1 MRKESRRS
9 PELDFKLPNPHHRQF
24 SETYNTM
31 NNHLDAI
38 FKLQSY
44 LGRARRR
51 QRASWREGTPLD
63 GSFSKL
69 DRVFAEAAVLAVAF
83 VLAYLLRYGAQ
94 VPLDRLH
101 QLEILLAPVVAG
113 RLFFS
118 ALFSIHKAPWRYV
131 SITDAFHLAVAY
143 AAFSAFLLA
152 LSLGLP
158 DSWAMLRI
166 PGSVLVIDLLL
177 SIQAALVLRVMC
189 RYFYE
194 RQDRN
199 VTLSKDQKQRRLLLI
214 GAGTLGSTVAKE
226 MRSRPGIKLLGFLD
240 DATKVGSVIAGTS
253 VLGRTTMLTELVQNG
268 MVDDVLVC
276 VPPTARNA
284 FNRLWAL
291 LEHLPI
297 RRRFVPTIEEIL
309 DSSDHL
315 VPMNS
320 AKPNG
325 VGNGAV
331 QIISGNGAIS
341 KGPSAIRGKTILIT
355 GGAGFIGSSLAERLA
370 VDNQIVI
377 LDRLVNQQPISFT
390 SLLRNPNV
398 SVVQG
403 DIMNGDALDD
413 LALNVDIVVHAAAI
427 VGVGRVCSYPR
438 ETLETNFGGTSRLL
452 HALENS
458 RRLERV
464 IYFSTSEVFG
474 VNSFRV
480 NEDAPA
486 AVGPAAE
493 ARWSYAIAKLAGE
506 HLAKAYHR
514 QTGLPIVTIRPFN
527 IFGPRRLGAHAIRS
541 FVVNALTKMPIEIHG
556 DGSQIRSWCYI
567 EDFCDALIEMMVRP
581 EAVGEDFNIG
591 NPRNTLTIYQLAQKV
606 IEFTGSKSPI
616 IFRETHI
623 PDVDIRVPSLEKAQR
638 LLAYECKYDMDR
650 ALGLTVN
657 WYRLHLAELSGNLAE
672 RVLASTAPTLDP
684 TDLALNISP
693 AAMSA
698 RP

>member
-1 MRKESRRS
+1 
-9 PELDFKLPNPHHRQF
+9 
-24 SETYNTM
+24 M
-31 NNHLDAI
+31 NNHFDAI
-38 FKLQSY
+38 FKLQNY

-51 QRASWREGTPLD
+51 QRASWTEGMLLD

-94 VPLDRLH
+94 VPGDGLH
-101 QLEILLAPVVAG
+101 QLKTLLAPVVAG
-113 RLFFS
+113 RLFFG
-118 ALFSIHKAPWRYV
+118 ALFGIHKTPWRYV
-131 SITDAFHLAVAY
+131 SITDAFQLAVAY
-143 AAFSAFLLA
+143 AAFSAVALA

-158 DSWAMLRI
+158 ESWAMLRI
-166 PGSVLVIDLLL
+166 PGSILVIDLFL
-177 SIQAALVLRVMC
+177 SIQAGIGLRVMR
-189 RYFYE
+189 RYFFE
-194 RQDRN
+194 RQDHHAAAA
-199 VTLSKDQKQRRLLLI
+199 KDQKQRRLLLI

-240 DATKVGSVIAGTS
+240 DATQVGSVIAGTS

-309 DSSDHL
+309 DSSDL
-315 VPMNS
+315 VPTNGI
-320 AKPNG
+320 KPNG
-325 VGNGAV
+325 DGNGVV
-331 QIISGNGAIS
+331 QVINGNGTIS
-341 KGPSAIRGKTILIT
+341 KTPSAISGKSILIT

-370 VDNQIVI
+370 VENQVVI

-390 SLLRNPNV
+390 SLQRNPNV
-398 SVVQG
+398 SIVQG

-413 LALNVDIVVHAAAI
+413 LALNADIVVHAAAI

-438 ETLETNFGGTSRLL
+438 ETLETNFVGTSRLL
-452 HALENS
+452 HALESS

-480 NEDAPA
+480 SEDAPA

-506 HLAKAYHR
+506 HLAKSYHR
-514 QTGLPIVTIRPFN
+514 QMGLPIVTIRPFN
-527 IFGPRRLGAHAIRS
+527 VFGPRRLGAHAIRS
-541 FVVNALTKMPIEIHG
+541 FVVNALTDMPIEIHG

-567 EDFCDALIEMMVRP
+567 EDFCDALIEMMARP
-581 EAVGEDFNIG
+581 EAIGEDFNIG
-591 NPRNTLTIYQLAQKV
+591 NPRNTLTIYQLAQKIV
-606 IEFTGSKSPI
+606 ELTGSKSPI
-616 IFRETHI
+616 VFRETHI
-623 PDVDIRVPSLEKAQR
+623 PDVDIRVPSLEKARR

-657 WYRLHLAELSGNLAE
+657 WYRLHLAELCNGFSE
-672 RVLASTAPTLDP
+672 RVLAPTASTVGPS
-684 TDLALNISP
+684 DLALNISP
-693 AAMSA
+693 AAMSV